1 MIDEFYI
8 RMDEKEYFNC
18 PICACIGYFDGM
30 HRGHQA
36 LIKETIR
43 LSRKYDCDTAMITFE
58 PDPWVTI
65 KGMTTVRHISTMR
78 QRIQKA
84 EEFGIQHVIILSF
97 SRDMSELSPAEFI
110 NLIHERLNL
119 KAIVCG
125 FDFHYG
131 YKGLGN
137 SETLH
142 QDADCEVVVVPA
154 VEDEAGK
161 ISSTRI
167 DQALLDGNMAEVQ
180 SMLGFDYEIDGY
192 VIHGAHIGEGMG
204 YATANIGYD
213 AEYLLPKLGVYAGF
227 VKVENI
233 KYQAMI
239 NLGHNPTLNYRKRPS
254 LEAHLMNY
262 DGNLYGKEV
271 SVILKEYVREEKKF
285 ASEDELIQQ
294 LNHDVK
300 TISEILDQYE

>member
-8 RMDEKEYFNC
+8 HMDEMERFEK

-30 HRGHQA
+30 HKGHQA

-43 LSRKYDCDTAMITFE
+43 LSRKYACDTAMITFE

-65 KGMTTVRHISTMR
+65 KGMTSVKHISTMR

-84 EEFGIQHVIILSF
+84 EEFGIQHMIILCF
-97 SRDMSELSPAEFI
+97 SRDMSELSPAAFM

-119 KAIVCG
+119 KAVVCG

-131 YKGLGN
+131 YKGLGDFK
-137 SETLH
+137 TLR
-142 QDADCEVVVVPA
+142 QDADCEVSVVPA
-154 VEDEAGK
+154 VEDAFGK

-167 DQALLDGNMAEVQ
+167 DQAILAGNMQDVKA
-180 SMLGFDYEIDGY
+180 MLGFDYEIDGY
-192 VIHGAHIGEGMG
+192 VIHGSHIGEGMG

-227 VKVENI
+227 VKVEEK
-233 KYQAMI
+233 KYRAMI
-239 NLGHNPTLNYRKRPS
+239 NLGHNPTLNYQKRPS

-271 SVILKEYVREEKKF
+271 SVIFAAYVREEKKF
-285 ASEDELIQQ
+285 ANEEALIEQ
-294 LNHDVK
+294 LNRDVK
-300 TISEILDQYE
+300 TISGILDQYE